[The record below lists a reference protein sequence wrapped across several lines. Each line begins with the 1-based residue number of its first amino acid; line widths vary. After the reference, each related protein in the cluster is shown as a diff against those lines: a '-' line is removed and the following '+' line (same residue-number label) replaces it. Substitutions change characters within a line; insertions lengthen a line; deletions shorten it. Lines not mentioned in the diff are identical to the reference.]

1 MRDER
6 HPTMFGLEAHH
17 AGEGPAATAR
27 HLLVCSS
34 CAEYVR
40 GLDEEAADFRGRINP
55 EEFVR
60 QIRRRA
66 GTSQLPGRRSPLTF
80 LIPLAGALG
89 VVAVCLAVLRSPP
102 GLTAHVA
109 DELRPRGG
117 DGGAAVTVILW
128 HARDGHQSRHSA
140 EVVARPGDRLRV
152 EVTVARATELEA
164 AILDDSG
171 GRTSLGSPRAF
182 AAGTHLLEPTF
193 TFDSR
198 PFAARI
204 LVGPPD
210 GVAHALAGQPD
221 DRVRSVAVR
230 VADGASVPGREGSA
244 P

>member
-6 HPTMFGLEAHH
+6 HPTTFGLEAHH
-17 AGEGPAATAR
+17 AGEGSAATAQ

-40 GLDEEAADFRGRINP
+40 GLDEAAAEFRGRTNP
-55 EEFVR
+55 EQFVR
-60 QIRRRA
+60 DIRRRTA
-66 GTSQLPGRRSPLTF
+66 TSRFVGHRSPLTF
-80 LIPLAGALG
+80 LVPLAGALG
-89 VVAVCLAVLRSPP
+89 VVAVCFAVLRSSP

-117 DGGAAVTVILW
+117 DGRAAVTVILR

-152 EVTVARATELEA
+152 EVAVAQATELEA
-164 AILDDSG
+164 VILDDDG
-171 GRTSLGSPRAF
+171 GRTSLGPRRAF
-182 AAGTHLLEPTF
+182 PAGTHLLEPTF

-210 GVAHALAGQPD
+210 GVAHTLAGQAD

-230 VADGASVPGREGSA
+230 LADGASAPDREGGV